1 MSSMKPTILRAK
13 RLDRGMTLQQAAQ
26 QFGIN
31 SATLSRI
38 ERGQYTPSPRLAVRI
53 GKLYGLDLNTIYAHI
68 R

>member
-1 MSSMKPTILRAK
+1 
-13 RLDRGMTLQQAAQ
+13 MTLQQAAQ